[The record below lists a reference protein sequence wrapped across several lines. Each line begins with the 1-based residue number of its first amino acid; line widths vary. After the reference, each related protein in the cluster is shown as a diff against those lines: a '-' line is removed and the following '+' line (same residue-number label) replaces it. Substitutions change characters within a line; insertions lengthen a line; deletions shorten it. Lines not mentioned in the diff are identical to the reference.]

1 MKTKLIYLIFLII
14 ALITHNLKI
23 HKQQPVSIY
32 YADTVWNTSKI
43 SGEQFFKTQC
53 AFCHT
58 SEELIAPDMNKIR
71 ATYKAKY
78 KTKEAF
84 VKAVTAFV
92 KNPDKKN
99 AIYKDGI
106 DNFTDMPKMP
116 FKDAQIKATAEY
128 IFSADKL

>member
-1 MKTKLIYLIFLII
+1 MKTKILLSSFSII
-14 ALITHNLKI
+14 IIIGISMLVDSKLPAVNYQAKKSL
-23 HKQQPVSIY
+23 VSY
-32 YADTVWNTSKI
+32 QN

-58 SEELIAPDMNKIR
+58 SEELIAPDMNKIK
-71 ATYKAKY
+71 AVYKAKY